1 MKDEAT
7 PWDCPGFVLSPIAP
21 RVGPFPHRRFIEAVW
36 RRRQPADVALPV
48 QREGAFAPL
57 QLRHRVSGPALAS
70 FAGCADLVDY
80 RSPLGEQD
88 AVATVVAAALD
99 EMPLGTE
106 VLFDSLPEEAAA
118 PLSKAMADA
127 GMESEPSKHTVAAV
141 LALPGD
147 PDAWLGSLGKKDRHE
162 LRRKIRR
169 FEAALGPATLER
181 YPGRGPG
188 LDAFVSLHRR
198 AAGAKGRFMDDTMS
212 TFFGDLTDG
221 GFQVDLLTAGGR
233 PVAGS
238 FAYEDEEGYYLYNS
252 AYEPDAAAA
261 SPGVMLLWCL
271 IHRAVADGRVVFD
284 FLKGDETY
292 KFRLGAEPRPLYEL
306 RATR

>member
-1 MKDEAT
+1 MKDEAI
-7 PWDCPGFVLSPIAP
+7 PWDCPGFMLPPIA
-21 RVGPFPHRRFIEAVW
+21 RRIGPLPHRHFIEAVW
-36 RRRQPADVALPV
+36 RRRQPTDVALPV
-48 QREGAFAPL
+48 QREDAFAPL
-57 QLRHRVSGPALAS
+57 QIRHRVSGPAVAS

-80 RSPLGEQD
+80 RSPLGEHD
-88 AVATVVAAALD
+88 AVATAVAAALD
-99 EMPLGTE
+99 EMPPGTE
-106 VLFDSLPEEAAA
+106 VVFDSLPEEAAA
-118 PLSKAMADA
+118 VLSKAMAGA
-127 GMESEPSKHTVAAV
+127 GMESEPSRHTVAAV

-147 PDAWLGSLGKKDRHE
+147 TDAWLGGLGKKDRHE
-162 LRRKIRR
+162 LRRKTRR
-169 FEAALGPATLER
+169 FEAALGPAILER
-181 YPGRGPG
+181 STGRGPG
-188 LDAFVSLHRR
+188 LEAFIGLHRR
-198 AAGAKGRFMDDTMS
+198 ASGAKGRFMDEAMTA
-212 TFFGDLTDG
+212 FFGGLADG
-221 GFQVDLLTAGGR
+221 GFQVDLLTADGR

-271 IHRAVADGRVVFD
+271 IHRAVESGRAVFD